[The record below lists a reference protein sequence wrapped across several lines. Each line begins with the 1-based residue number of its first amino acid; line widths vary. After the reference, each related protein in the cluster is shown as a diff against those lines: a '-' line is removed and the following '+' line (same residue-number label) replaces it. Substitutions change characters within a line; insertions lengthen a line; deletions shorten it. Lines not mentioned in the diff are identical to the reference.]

1 MPKVDYKTLEKV
13 EKLLKKVT
21 KLAYPYIYDGRNNPY
36 ISFNRLTKLRKD
48 AEKLRLEIKD
58 NYTDIKPHYEQ
69 SKAKTTRKKSAN
81 RCAKKKNL

>member
-36 ISFNRLTKLRKD
+36 ISFNQLTKLRAD
-48 AEKLRLEIKD
+48 AEKLRLEIRD

-69 SKAKTTRKKSAN
+69 RKAKATAKKSAH
-81 RCAKKKNL
+81 RGAKKKNI